1 MPYFYVSLT
10 TRKKIELNSLG
21 TTAIL
26 VFANSAKEDLANKG
40 ISKGE
45 QLFNILTTAT
55 LRKAKNTGLPVFHF
69 SDENQIGNSFGERF
83 TNAIASVFEKGFTSV
98 ITIGNDTPHLK
109 TQQLNILPN
118 NWQRASPL
126 LDHQLMAG
134 FTF

>member
-40 ISKGE
+40 IAKGE

-69 SDENQIGNSFGERF
+69 SETS
-83 TNAIASVFEKGFTSV
+83 TTASA
-98 ITIGNDTPHLK
+98 
-109 TQQLNILPN
+109 
-118 NWQRASPL
+118 RARVQHEAAL
-126 LDHQLMAG
+126 LANLG
-134 FTF
+134 L